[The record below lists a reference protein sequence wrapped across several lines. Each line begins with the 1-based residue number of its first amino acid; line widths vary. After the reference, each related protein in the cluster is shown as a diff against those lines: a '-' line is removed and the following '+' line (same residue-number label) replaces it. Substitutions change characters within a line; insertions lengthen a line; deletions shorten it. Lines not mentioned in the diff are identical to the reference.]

1 MTGIAPGFDFDEAK
15 TLLCIE
21 QKTYEGTPN
30 NPSSTTPGLP
40 PVPDPPANWQRKADL
55 TPTKTTLLDN
65 YWEVWQN
72 QDAPRQYV
80 IAVRGTVNTPTSIL
94 ADLLLP
100 VVKARHDF
108 TIGGVSVPF
117 NLAREEPGSDI
128 VAGVHAGFTLSLLL
142 MLFTTDAPL
151 LATLTQLSL
160 DPANEI
166 YLTGHSQGASIAQ
179 LLTSFVRYSED
190 FAKASYKTYVFAP
203 AKPGNDH
210 YAYDLDQMAAA
221 KGLSFAIVNSQDW
234 VPQVPLTLEGPLSVN
249 TPNPLRPYA
258 TPALQATDSAVQA
271 TLDAVGG
278 AEDAALP
285 AWRERLNT
293 KIASLKDE
301 ARKLDIKLPINGLS
315 TLASGAE
322 LVGADLLRILDGIKD
337 AVLPTLN
344 YAKGGALTPVFGVAG
359 ANPKDPKD
367 YFWQHHLGNYL
378 KYLEAQYGG

>member
-1 MTGIAPGFDFDEAK
+1 MVPGFDFAEAK

-21 QKTYEGTPN
+21 QQTYEGTPN
-30 NPSSTTPGLP
+30 NPASTTAGVP
-40 PVPDPPANWQRKADL
+40 PVPAPPGNWQRKADL
-55 TPTKTTLLDN
+55 TPTRATLLDN

-72 QDAPRQYV
+72 QDRPNRYA
-80 IAVRGTVNTPTSIL
+80 IAVRGTVKTPASIL

-100 VVKARHDF
+100 VVKARYEF
-108 TIGGVSVPF
+108 SIAGTTVAF

-142 MLFTTDAPL
+142 MLLTTDVPL
-151 LATLTQLSL
+151 LPTLAQLSL

-166 YLTGHSQGASIAQ
+166 YVTGHSQGASIAQ
-179 LLTSFVRYSED
+179 LLTSFVRHSDD
-190 FAKASYKTYVFAP
+190 FSKASYKTYVFAP

-210 YAYDLDQMAAA
+210 YVYDLDRIAAVE
-221 KGLSFAIVNSQDW
+221 GLSFAVVNSQDW

-249 TPNPLRPYA
+249 TPNPLRPYSNPRLQSA
-258 TPALQATDSAVQA
+258 GTDVQSTLQAAS
-271 TLDAVGG
+271 G

-285 AWRERLNT
+285 AWRDRLDT
-293 KIASLKDE
+293 MIASLKDE
-301 ARKLDIKLPINGLS
+301 VGKLDIKLPMTGLS
-315 TLASGAE
+315 TPITGVDLESG
-322 LVGADLLRILDGIKD
+322 GLLRILDMIKD

-344 YAKGGALTPVFGVAG
+344 YAKGGAVTPVFGVAG

-378 KYLEAQYGG
+378 KYLEAGYGI